1 MSEQPAV
8 NNEDQEAND
17 QFPPNENGLGS
28 QERSL
33 VVVAAAEAEE
43 QVEEH
48 EVDSTGGS
56 ESDDE
61 DFLLVNTSDE
71 DQSLD
76 EEEQEI
82 LDASNL
88 EDLPAPREHSYLVG
102 ASHPLVAEGSL
113 RKHPRQE
120 TDRNS
125 PFIDLA
131 ILELHGV
138 VLFPGSTIP
147 IKIRDRALIRHLGG
161 QIDRC
166 RRSPDVQSVVRL
178 GILTHEAPPIRRST
192 ATRRSVQDQRQR
204 GSWMRTGITG
214 GQGRRITLVL
224 LDEFPL
230 EDANDAPEQQPSH
243 PFIGRVG
250 TIATIKYTHEES
262 DDRIS
267 GDSISSSQVWRRH
280 EEGSELVVTAVGT
293 SRFQVVSCDQDERNN
308 EGSKM
313 MFQVD
318 EWVDQPLSLPPI
330 GRPMASA
337 PSEREGS
344 KTTRSHQLIHQ
355 DRIAWNLSMVTPVPY
370 FVYQRVWPWTLMRKL
385 IDTLETHEG
394 KANNLPSLGEI
405 DDSKLEPTKF
415 SFWMASNMPFTEE
428 EKLSILKMHS
438 TVERLRV
445 LHDKVLEFAQRECYV
460 CCKVCDTRFTNL
472 TSVFVV
478 GGAEGTTS
486 NYGTFHETRILL
498 FILVNRYC
506 VILTNVLCFVF
517 YFYSKRSWLHS
528 SNRDAQGSRSNT
540 TCILWTTKHR

>member
-1 MSEQPAV
+1 MS
-8 NNEDQEAND
+8 EDQEAND
-17 QFPPNENGLGS
+17 QLPPIGNGVGS

-33 VVVAAAEAEE
+33 VVVAAAEEQAEE
-43 QVEEH
+43 NEA
-48 EVDSTGGS
+48 DSIGGS
-56 ESDDE
+56 ESDEE
-61 DFLLVNTSDE
+61 DFLLVDTSDE

-76 EEEQEI
+76 EEEQAI
-82 LDASNL
+82 WDASNL
-88 EDLPAPREHSYLVG
+88 ERDLTTQDLPAPREHSYLVG

-113 RKHPRQE
+113 RKHPRQKI
-120 TDRNS
+120 DSKS

-138 VLFPGSTIP
+138 VLFPESTIP
-147 IKIRDRALIRHLGG
+147 IKIRDRALIRHLGR

-178 GILTHEAPPIRRST
+178 GILTYEAPPIRRRA
-192 ATRRSVQDQRQR
+192 ATRRSVRDQRQR
-204 GSWMRTGITG
+204 GSWMRTGIAG
-214 GQGRRITLVL
+214 GQAQRISLVL

-230 EDANDAPEQQPSH
+230 EDVNDAPEQQNKH

-293 SRFQVVSCDQDERNN
+293 SRFQVVSCDQDEISGGLRT
-308 EGSKM
+308 
-313 MFQVD
+313 FQVD

-337 PSEREGS
+337 PSEREES
-344 KTTRSHQLIHQ
+344 TVHSHQLVHQ
-355 DRIAWNLSMVTPVPY
+355 DRIVWNLSMITPVPY

-394 KANNLPSLGEI
+394 KANLPSLGEI
-405 DDSKLEPTKF
+405 DESMLEPTKF
-415 SFWMASNMPFTEE
+415 SFWMASNMPLTEE
-428 EKLSILKMHS
+428 ARLSILKMFS

-460 CCKVCDTRFTNL
+460 YCKACDMRFTSL

-486 NYGTFHETRILL
+486 NYGTFHEKSILL
-498 FILVNRYC
+498 FIR
-506 VILTNVLCFVF
+506 VIRLCHPHLRLLCF
-517 YFYSKRSWLHS
+517 L
-528 SNRDAQGSRSNT
+528 
-540 TCILWTTKHR
+540 LL

>member
-1 MSEQPAV
+1 MSEQQPAV
-8 NNEDQEAND
+8 NNQDQEAND
-17 QFPPNENGLGS
+17 QLPPNENGVGS

-43 QVEEH
+43 QAEEH
-48 EVDSTGGS
+48 EVDSAGGS
-56 ESDDE
+56 ESDED
-61 DFLLVNTSDE
+61 DFLLVDTSDE

-82 LDASNL
+82 LDASTAQDL
-88 EDLPAPREHSYLVG
+88 LPAPREHSYLVG

-113 RKHPRQE
+113 RKHPQQE
-120 TDRNS
+120 TDSKS

-166 RRSPDVQSVVRL
+166 RRSPNVQSVVRL

-204 GSWMRTGITG
+204 GSWMRTGIAG
-214 GQGRRITLVL
+214 GQQGRRIALVL

-230 EDANDAPEQQPSH
+230 DDANNAPEQQPPNH

-293 SRFQVVSCDQDERNN
+293 SRFQVVSCDQDERND
-308 EGSKM
+308 GLRTT
-313 MFQVD
+313 FQVD

-337 PSEREGS
+337 PSEREEES
-344 KTTRSHQLIHQ
+344 TARSHQLIHQ
-355 DRIAWNLSMVTPVPY
+355 DRIVWNLSMLTPVPY
-370 FVYQRVWPWTLMRKL
+370 FVYQRVWPWKLMRKL
-385 IDTLETHEG
+385 IDILETHEG
-394 KANNLPSLGEI
+394 KANLPSLGEI
-405 DDSKLEPTKF
+405 DDSMLEPTKF

-428 EKLSILKMHS
+428 EKLNLLKMHS

-460 CCKVCDTRFTNL
+460 CCKACDKRFTSL

-478 GGAEGTTS
+478 GGAEGATS
-486 NYGTFHETRILL
+486 NYGTFK
-498 FILVNRYC
+498 FLVSCYS
-506 VILTNVLCFVF
+506 FV
-517 YFYSKRSWLHS
+517 
-528 SNRDAQGSRSNT
+528 
-540 TCILWTTKHR
+540 